1 MIWEN
6 IKLALRSMKGSKMRT
21 VLSLLGIII
30 GVGSVVT
37 ILNLGDSAT
46 SSITSSISSSGYDT
60 LYLTPS
66 ASTKVADT
74 FTEAFG
80 QELMNNV
87 DGIDVVLP
95 QNTASTRIRYN
106 KEITTATIMGVE
118 SNFAQSSDYSVAAGS
133 WFSAEDNIFKRQVVV
148 LGSDVAEILFPDGN
162 AIGSYVSIFRN
173 QSKRYLVIGIMDD
186 KDPTLGGTYN
196 SAVYIPYNTYTQRF
210 QKTNTVG
217 RYTVRVSQ
225 DADPITVSKAIEDYL
240 DELVGNDYYMLFSSA
255 SLAEMAS
262 SITGTL
268 SIFLAAIGGISLL
281 VGGIGIMNIMLVSV
295 AERTKEIGIRKALGA
310 PPSVIRV
317 QFLIEAITLTSIG
330 GFLGIIIGIT
340 VSRIVT
346 NIAGWGFSIS
356 INACILSVAFSM
368 AIGIFFG
375 LYPAAKAAKLDP
387 IESLNYE

>member
-66 ASTKVADT
+66 ASAKVADT

-118 SNFAQSSDYSVAAGS
+118 SNFAQSSDYSVADGS

-148 LGSDVAEILFPDGN
+148 LGSDVAETLFPDGN

-217 RYTVRVSQ
+217 RYTVRVSK

>member
-21 VLSLLGIII
+21 VLSLLGIVI

-118 SNFAQSSDYSVAAGS
+118 SNFAQSSDYSVADGS

-148 LGSDVAEILFPDGN
+148 LGSDVAETLFPSGN

-217 RYTVRVSQ
+217 RYTVRVSK

-346 NIAGWGFSIS
+346 NIAGWSFSIS